1 MSVDIAPEPT
11 KLENGEAAAG
21 REGPAVMQGTSP
33 VEETGE
39 SAPFPQ
45 QDGLTQDSDQVLP
58 DAGPP
63 EQPPASAVAAA
74 EATPT
79 THPAPGWLGGWFGR
93 PVNAQP
99 VAPASTEPKPDE
111 AAKPEEPRRAESKPT
126 VPSPVDV
133 EPTEPAKPMELDQPA
148 PVENKLPAQP
158 QAQPRGSWFG
168 LWSGAPAAPS
178 APAPAPSQAE
188 PIPEVVSSE
197 DAMQPPNASED
208 VVMEDAPP
216 AETQAVPATTPKAGS
231 TWAFWSRD
239 SGVTAGKKTVE
250 AEEPGQL
257 AVIGESSESHPKR
270 ANSTDFRDTP
280 VKSAPAKEPPLK
292 PTKDAKKDKG
302 KKDDKKDDTTEDQK
316 EAVAKA
322 LTTPSRES
330 LKNSKRARPL
340 SLVDDASDSRPSTP
354 KPDSSKPEPAAKA
367 GAPKTPVSAKSSPQ
381 NLLLPSFNKTYR
393 QKSNPSIIQ
402 QITQLILRT
411 HHGQPK
417 HVFLTTETPKI
428 KKALA
433 IGIHGLYPA
442 NYLRPMIGQPTGTSI
457 KFANHSAEAIR
468 RWADSHGCED
478 CEIEKVALEGEGKI
492 DDRVENLWRLLL
504 NWIDQIRK
512 ADLIILGCHSQGVP
526 VGLMLLAKLIDLGII
541 TTAKIGVCAMGR
553 FGFSRTPL
561 LVSN

>member
-1 MSVDIAPEPT
+1 
-11 KLENGEAAAG
+11 
-21 REGPAVMQGTSP
+21 
-33 VEETGE
+33 
-39 SAPFPQ
+39 
-45 QDGLTQDSDQVLP
+45 
-58 DAGPP
+58 
-63 EQPPASAVAAA
+63 
-74 EATPT
+74 
-79 THPAPGWLGGWFGR
+79 
-93 PVNAQP
+93 
-99 VAPASTEPKPDE
+99 
-111 AAKPEEPRRAESKPT
+111 
-126 VPSPVDV
+126 
-133 EPTEPAKPMELDQPA
+133 
-148 PVENKLPAQP
+148 
-158 QAQPRGSWFG
+158 
-168 LWSGAPAAPS
+168 
-178 APAPAPSQAE
+178 
-188 PIPEVVSSE
+188 
-197 DAMQPPNASED
+197 
-208 VVMEDAPP
+208 MEDAPP
-216 AETQAVPATTPKAGS
+216 AETQAVPVTTPKAGS

-239 SGVTAGKKTVE
+239 SGATSGKKTVQ

-280 VKSAPAKEPPLK
+280 VKSAPAKEPPLE
-292 PTKDAKKDKG
+292 PTKDTKKDKG
-302 KKDDKKDDTTEDQK
+302 KKEDKKGDQK
-316 EAVAKA
+316 EAQAKA

-340 SLVDDASDSRPSTP
+340 SLVDDATDSRPSTP
-354 KPDSSKPEPAAKA
+354 KPDSSKIEPAAKA
-367 GAPKTPVSAKSSPQ
+367 GVPKTPVSAKSSPQ
-381 NLLLPSFNKTYR
+381 NLLLPSFSKTYR

-417 HVFLTTETPKI
+417 HVFLTSETPKI

-541 TTAKIGVCAMGR
+541 TTAKIGVCAMGMC
-553 FGFSRTPL
+553 GPSPTSL
-561 LVSN
+561 LI